1 MENVLYFASVGL
13 IVLISLYAI
22 LKILIKKFNPEESK
36 VNIYGILQ
44 GMKNTEIIS
53 LSCSIV
59 SYIFLLYIMA
69 SFIDLNL
76 YIALISLSLGV
87 TNLLPIP
94 ALDGG
99 KILLLIIE
107 AIRKKPLNERTEI
120 NIQLIGCSILIALSL
135 YITYNDILRIF

>member
-76 YIALISLSLGV
+76 YICLLYTSL
-87 TNLLPIP
+87 
-94 ALDGG
+94 
-99 KILLLIIE
+99 KH
-107 AIRKKPLNERTEI
+107 
-120 NIQLIGCSILIALSL
+120 L
-135 YITYNDILRIF
+135 YSFVFLNDI